1 MNTRRQCLH
10 FHTHSGRGTRG
21 RTRGGDRSA
30 RVFAGA
36 SPCVGPR
43 ARGGGRRDVGRG
55 EQLPRGSGGA
65 VTGSCGRAG
74 CQLPRSRVPVRCEQR
89 QQREMS
95 SGKADFPLQAAG
107 LEVLARGSQ
116 PGCSREFTSSQF
128 TERRPGSECR
138 TARTD
143 GSPADG
149 GRCPAGAPRSGLR
162 TRRLPGRGG
171 RGVMRDLHHPAA
183 PPPPP
188 RRLEISGHRRVGQGS
203 EMSQPSHPSL
213 LPAVAEHRH
222 VFTPPSTHSA
232 PSITHPPLFA
242 MLRPGSLLLRAQPPP
257 RCRPSSSLE
266 LRLPLG
272 SRSAPVSF
280 AALF

>member
-1 MNTRRQCLH
+1 MAAAVPQGHPRAV
-10 FHTHSGRGTRG
+10 SE
-21 RTRGGDRSA
+21 RGG
-30 RVFAGA
+30 F
-36 SPCVGPR
+36 
-43 ARGGGRRDVGRG
+43 
-55 EQLPRGSGGA
+55 QGA
-65 VTGSCGRAG
+65 VG
-74 CQLPRSRVPVRCEQR
+74 
-89 QQREMS
+89 
-95 SGKADFPLQAAG
+95 AG
-107 LEVLARGSQ
+107 L
-116 PGCSREFTSSQF
+116 
-128 TERRPGSECR
+128 
-138 TARTD
+138 
-143 GSPADG
+143 
-149 GRCPAGAPRSGLR
+149 
-162 TRRLPGRGG
+162 
-171 RGVMRDLHHPAA
+171 MRDLHHPAA

-280 AALF
+280 AALFLFCMISLSQGSLQRCSSTSPDGGWGVRGGWGRRGARGAHSSAVEKPPHPSSLGGSTCRPGVHPAAVQRCWEWRGGNPPGNSAITRGGHLTQLLPVPQGGRGGGQEPNRRPAALECLR

>member
-30 RVFAGA
+30 RVFAGR

-89 QQREMS
+89 RQREMS

-107 LEVLARGSQ
+107 LEVRARGSQ

-149 GRCPAGAPRSGLR
+149 GRCPAGAPRSGLG

-171 RGVMRDLHHPAA
+171 RGADA
-183 PPPPP
+183 
-188 RRLEISGHRRVGQGS
+188 G
-203 EMSQPSHPSL
+203 
-213 LPAVAEHRH
+213 
-222 VFTPPSTHSA
+222 FA
-232 PSITHPPLFA
+232 PSRCAAASSPVLGD
-242 MLRPGSLLLRAQPPP
+242 LRAPQSGAGVRDVPAQPPLASP
-257 RCRPSSSLE
+257 GR
-266 LRLPLG
+266 G
-272 SRSAPVSF
+272 
-280 AALF
+280 

>member
-1 MNTRRQCLH
+1 MGAPQLAAAVPQ
-10 FHTHSGRGTRG
+10 GRPGAVSE
-21 RTRGGDRSA
+21 RGG
-30 RVFAGA
+30 F
-36 SPCVGPR
+36 
-43 ARGGGRRDVGRG
+43 
-55 EQLPRGSGGA
+55 QGA
-65 VTGSCGRAG
+65 VG
-74 CQLPRSRVPVRCEQR
+74 
-89 QQREMS
+89 
-95 SGKADFPLQAAG
+95 AG
-107 LEVLARGSQ
+107 L
-116 PGCSREFTSSQF
+116 
-128 TERRPGSECR
+128 
-138 TARTD
+138 
-143 GSPADG
+143 
-149 GRCPAGAPRSGLR
+149 
-162 TRRLPGRGG
+162 
-171 RGVMRDLHHPAA
+171 MRDLHHPAA
-183 PPPPP
+183 APPPP

-280 AALF
+280 AALFLFCIISLSQGSLQRCSSTSPDGGWGVRGGWGRRGARGAHSSAVGKPPHPSSLRGSTWVCTQPQCRGAGSGGEETPQGTQPLPEVATSLSSSLCPRGGRGGGQEPNRRPAALECLR